1 VESGGSVEC
10 RRAANLEVEEVAEV
24 DVGGGDQ
31 MVGCRFLVVGS
42 PEVDVL
48 RRPGAKP
55 KAHLQRE
62 RALEHPAA

>member
-10 RRAANLEVEEVAEV
+10 RRAANLEEVAEV

-31 MVGCRFLVVGS
+31 MLGCRFLVVGS

-48 RRPGAKP
+48 RRSGAKP
-55 KAHLQRE
+55 KAQLQRE
-62 RALEHPAA
+62 RALENPAA